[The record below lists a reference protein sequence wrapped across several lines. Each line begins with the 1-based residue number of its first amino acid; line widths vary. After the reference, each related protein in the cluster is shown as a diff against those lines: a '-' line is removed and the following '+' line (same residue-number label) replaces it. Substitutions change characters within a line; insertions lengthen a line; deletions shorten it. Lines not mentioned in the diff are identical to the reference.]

1 MTEPDTHDNDVD
13 DPIDEGAAPQAQATA
28 EIERLTSERDEAQAR
43 YQRALADFQ
52 NFQRRAYAN
61 EEAARLRAKA
71 DVVRDLVPALENLDL
86 VLEQEANQDAARA
99 IQQGVKMV
107 RDEMLKALAGHG
119 VSRIEPKAGDEF
131 DPNRHEALMHI
142 DAPDVAPDRVAQVF
156 KAGYTLGQ
164 IIIRPAK
171 VTLARAAE

>member
-1 MTEPDTHDNDVD
+1 MTEPDIHENDVQEPTD
-13 DPIDEGAAPQAQATA
+13 DREAPEEPTAA
-28 EIERLTSERDEAQAR
+28 EIDRLRAERDEALGK

-71 DVVRDLVPALENLDL
+71 DLVRDLVPALENLDL
-86 VLEQEANQDAARA
+86 VLEQEAAQEAARA

-119 VSRIEPKAGDEF
+119 VVRIEPKAGDEF

-142 DAPDVAPDRVAQVF
+142 DAPDVAPDHIAQVF
-156 KAGYTLGQ
+156 KAGYALGQ

>member
-1 MTEPDTHDNDVD
+1 MAESDAHDHN
-13 DPIDEGAAPQAQATA
+13 IDESIDDRESPDEPAAA
-28 EIERLTSERDEAQAR
+28 EIDRLTLERDEALAK

-52 NFQRRAYAN
+52 NFQRRSYAN
-61 EEAARLRAKA
+61 EETARLRAKA

-86 VLEQEANQDAARA
+86 VLEHDAADDAARA
-99 IQQGVKMV
+99 IQQGVRMV

-119 VSRIEPKAGDEF
+119 VARIEPQPGDEF
-131 DPNRHEALMHI
+131 DANRHEALMHI
-142 DAPDVAPDRVAQVF
+142 EAPEVAPDHIAQVF
-156 KAGYTLGQ
+156 KAGYALGQ